1 MSNELEC
8 KRCHLKKP
16 ENEFTLN
23 RDGKWLSRCNYCR
36 EQHNYAC
43 KKYLAEQRKI
53 KKEEQ
58 IKYNELHKEEIEK
71 LKQEKEQVR
80 KDKNIDKC
88 KKWRTNNADKVK
100 QDSKEYYETTKDILY
115 KNYDCE
121 CGGKYCIAKKTRH
134 QMSNRHQQC
143 LESQSIQ

>member
-23 RDGKWLSRCNYCR
+23 RDGQFLQRCNYCR
-36 EQHNYAC
+36 DQHNYAC
-43 KKYLAEQRKI
+43 KKYAAEQRKI

-58 IKYNELHKEEIEK
+58 IKYNELHKEEIEQK
-71 LKQEKEQVR
+71 KENKEQVR
-80 KDKNIDKC
+80 KEKNIEKC
-88 KKWRTNNADKVK
+88 KTWRENNLEKCREVNRT
-100 QDSKEYYETTKDILY
+100 YYENNKEKL
-115 KNYDCE
+115 NEHHMCE
-121 CGGKYCIAKKTRH
+121 CGKSYTLHNKIRH
-134 QMSNRHQQC
+134 QRSNRHQKY